1 MNRITNTAVVSLTAL
16 VLAACVGSGVPDV
29 QQSEQN
35 AAQLMSVADS
45 TIVPGVRA
53 GRVFLGMS
61 EEQLYQRLG
70 SPFKSE
76 IRDRGSSTFYYY
88 VDLTVSVSKATH
100 RVNRIYVIGPSYSM
114 AGGISVGAPALAV
127 KALLGQPVADAPLY
141 TGDYRQHIFCYDG
154 VQTVVKDGSI
164 NGIWVFSG
172 QCGKSMQL

>member
-1 MNRITNTAVVSLTAL
+1 MNSVTSAAVASLTAL

-29 QQSEQN
+29 RQSELN
-35 AAQLMSVADS
+35 TAQLMSVADS

-70 SPFKSE
+70 SPFRSE
-76 IRDRGSSTFYYY
+76 LRDGGESIFYYY
-88 VDLTVSVSKATH
+88 VDLTVSVNKATH
-100 RVNRIYVIGPSYSM
+100 RVNKLYVIGPLYST
-114 AGGISVGAPALAV
+114 AGGISVGAPELAV
-127 KALLGQPVADAPLY
+127 KALLGQPVSERPLY
-141 TGDYRQHIFCYDG
+141 TGDYRQRVFCYDG

-172 QCGKSMQL
+172 RCGRSAQL